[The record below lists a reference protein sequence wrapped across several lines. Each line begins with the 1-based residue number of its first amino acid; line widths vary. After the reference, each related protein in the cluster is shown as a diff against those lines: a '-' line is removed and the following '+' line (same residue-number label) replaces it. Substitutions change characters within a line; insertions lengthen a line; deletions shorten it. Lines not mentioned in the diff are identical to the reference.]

1 MANRVFIGYSSKQ
14 SVNLNTTLTDID
26 LIKQDIMNHF
36 SIKKG
41 EKLENPN
48 FGSII
53 PYLVFEPFT
62 NDIVTAIE
70 DEVERV
76 ISFDP
81 RCQLNIIDVRQNLEA
96 NGIIVECNITFKDF
110 AKTLTVS
117 WETLSDGSI
126 RML

>member
-1 MANRVFIGYSSKQ
+1 MIRKTFIGYSSKQ
-14 SVNLNTTLTDID
+14 AVNLNTTLTDID

-36 SIKKG
+36 SIRRG
-41 EKLENPN
+41 EKLENPT

-62 NDIVTAIE
+62 ADIVTAIE

-81 RCQLNIIDVRQNLEA
+81 RCQLNLIVVKQNQEA

-110 AKTLTVS
+110 SKTMDVS